1 MHNKLN
7 CKESWCITLSY
18 FLLLVK
24 QLLKR
29 EVNNYTFTKLW
40 HNILIIIFYCK
51 FTYLVVLAKHS
62 LSAKKASLLFTT
74 LFSVNIA
81 LMNTNRDHNDISYYD
96 AKKSCLII
104 IILTIL
110 ITTSPRNVQDKT
122 VTRNENFHFGLMSDK
137 SMYLDT
143 VKKKRNHF

>member
-1 MHNKLN
+1 MQMHNKLN

-18 FLLLVK
+18 FLLLGK

-40 HNILIIIFYCK
+40 HNILRIIFYNCK
-51 FTYLVVLAKHS
+51 FTYLVVLARHS
-62 LSAKKASLLFTT
+62 LSVKKTSLLFTT

-81 LMNTNRDHNDISYYD
+81 LMNTNRDHNDISHYD
-96 AKKSCLII
+96 ARKSYLI

-110 ITTSPRNVQDKT
+110 ITTSPRKVPDNT
-122 VTRNENFHFGLMSDK
+122 VTRKENFHFGLRSG
-137 SMYLDT
+137 
-143 VKKKRNHF
+143 